1 MAEPSDLTP
10 NQEETREENVQPEE
24 ENRQEEPTERMPAEA
39 PEGPTVPEERTNK
52 GKRKVTEEEIEDF
65 VSEEA
70 YSNWRKH
77 YASKGFVVERRI
89 KNPITPF
96 KEIIEKRGWETL
108 CAHRR
113 SGYAVVVREF
123 YSNLVGRKD
132 YTVYVRGVWVPY
144 GAQAI
149 NQVYGMAGQKQGSK
163 FKKLLE
169 NSNLKKIA
177 EKLADGKA
185 QLRQEKGGPKTL
197 NRGSLTK
204 EAKVLFYFL
213 ASVLVPTRHLSTVRE
228 QEAVM
233 LYAILKGYKINIGT
247 IMENSIMRYHEGSKR
262 GVIPHPA
269 TVTILCLKA
278 GVRGDWEAEEVP
290 LTSPLLLTGV
300 SKGPRN
306 QKKKG
311 VLIKTRE
318 EIPATRQE
326 EENSENPVET
336 NTSTRA
342 DYEGQNEGSPMDF
355 PFPLASSPP
364 MQGRTLRE
372 QGKSSRGAH
381 ENQEIM
387 EMLLS
392 MQNKMEK
399 REKEWRL
406 QQEFREEI
414 YEKELKIR
422 DQEWEEELQRKEE
435 RFESELQ
442 RREQEWEAEQK
453 RREEQMKGVLQ
464 QQGEDF
470 KKEMKERDRN
480 LLQKLKLSHE
490 AFYNN
495 QFERDSQLLTIM
507 KEREAK
513 QETKW
518 EEQIKGFKVIY
529 KSLQKDFEKKLDDRD
544 KNQRETE
551 SYRQVEW
558 LENLDLINNNL
569 SKFLEVMTEMENIMN
584 GLGKRQDQLN
594 EKVDLS
600 NQIFIEEQAE
610 KESKKRKERMEM
622 KFPPFPAHLD
632 TLDLDPPNVYSSKQK
647 SKKK

>member
-39 PEGPTVPEERTNK
+39 PEGSTVPEERTNK
-52 GKRKVTEEEIEDF
+52 GKKKVTEEEIEDF

-77 YASKGFVVERRI
+77 YASKGFVAERRF

-113 SGYAVVVREF
+113 SGYAAVVREF
-123 YSNLVGRKD
+123 YSNMVGRKD
-132 YTVYVRGVWVPY
+132 NTVYVRGVWVPY

-149 NQVYGMAGQKQGSK
+149 NQVYGMAGQKHWSK

-169 NSNLKKIA
+169 NPDLKKIA
-177 EKLADGKA
+177 EKLTDGKA

-197 NRGSLTK
+197 NKGSLTE
-204 EAKVLFYFL
+204 EAKVWFYFL

-247 IMENSIMRYHEGSKR
+247 IIENSIMRYHEGNKR

-269 TVTILCLKA
+269 TVTILCLKV
-278 GVRGDWEAEEVP
+278 GVRGDWEAEEEVP

-318 EIPATRQE
+318 EIPAARQE

-336 NTSTRA
+336 NSSTRA
-342 DYEGQNEGSPMDF
+342 DYDGQNEGSPMDF
-355 PFPLASSPP
+355 SFPLASSPP
-364 MQGRTLRE
+364 MQGRTFRE
-372 QGKSSRGAH
+372 QGESSRGAH
-381 ENQEIM
+381 ENQAIM

-406 QQEFREEI
+406 QQEFREEV
-414 YEKELKIR
+414 YEKELKRR
-422 DQEWEEELQRKEE
+422 DQE
-435 RFESELQ
+435 
-442 RREQEWEAEQK
+442 
-453 RREEQMKGVLQ
+453 
-464 QQGEDF
+464 
-470 KKEMKERDRN
+470 
-480 LLQKLKLSHE
+480 
-490 AFYNN
+490 
-495 QFERDSQLLTIM
+495 
-507 KEREAK
+507 
-513 QETKW
+513 
-518 EEQIKGFKVIY
+518 
-529 KSLQKDFEKKLDDRD
+529 
-544 KNQRETE
+544 
-551 SYRQVEW
+551 
-558 LENLDLINNNL
+558 
-569 SKFLEVMTEMENIMN
+569 
-584 GLGKRQDQLN
+584 
-594 EKVDLS
+594 
-600 NQIFIEEQAE
+600 
-610 KESKKRKERMEM
+610 
-622 KFPPFPAHLD
+622 
-632 TLDLDPPNVYSSKQK
+632 
-647 SKKK
+647 